1 MRQVY
6 SPSRSIVAP
15 HRQQNCFFFLA
26 GWITL
31 CRHSSPGHTHCT
43 RVMESVPPA
52 LRTAGIHAR
61 RVRSPGHSWKAK
73 PRGAPPVGLQQRH
86 LKIQTLLR
94 KHFHDVPG
102 ACPIPG
108 HRIWQPKDTLPGAG
122 TTPTEPGTSPV
133 AGSELGKSQ
142 AGSIPASS
150 LLCST
155 SKPLASR
162 RSQTQEVVLMH
173 AASQLNLG
181 NQNRAIIHARVFG
194 NFVSN

>member
-1 MRQVY
+1 MPSQVLFQAWYVPSLRGTQEQDEAGKMRQVY

-102 ACPIPG
+102 TCPIPG

-122 TTPTEPGTSPV
+122 TTPLSP
-133 AGSELGKSQ
+133 AHPRLQ
-142 AGSIPASS
+142 ALSWEKARRGAS
-150 LLCST
+150 LPRHCSAALRNRL
-155 SKPLASR
+155 PHGAVRPR
-162 RSQTQEVVLMH
+162 RL
-173 AASQLNLG
+173 
-181 NQNRAIIHARVFG
+181 F
-194 NFVSN
+194 